1 MTAIR
6 PEIRVLCVDDHRLM
20 REGIVHIVGL
30 QPDIKVV
37 AEASNGEEAVEQFR
51 RHRPDVT
58 LMDLQLP
65 RMNGL
70 QAIRAI
76 RHDEPNA
83 RVVVLTMYHGD
94 EDIYRA
100 LQAGAAGY
108 LLKDTVP
115 EDLVRVIREVHEG
128 KRAIPPDVEAAL
140 ALRAT
145 QPALTCREL
154 QVLELLATGK
164 RNKEIAADLGIS
176 SDTAR
181 AHIKSIFI
189 KFNVHDRTAA
199 LAEALRRGM
208 IHIG

>member
-1 MTAIR
+1 M

-30 QPDIKVV
+30 QPDITVV
-37 AEASNGEEAVEQFR
+37 AEASNGEEAVDQFL
-51 RHRPDVT
+51 RHKPDVT

-76 RHDEPNA
+76 RHAEPNA

-94 EDIYRA
+94 EDIFRA

-128 KRAIPPDVEAAL
+128 KRAIPPDIEAAL

-145 QPALTCREL
+145 QPALTFREL

-199 LAEALRRGM
+199 LAEALRRGI

>member
-1 MTAIR
+1 M
-6 PEIRVLCVDDHRLM
+6 PPIRVLCVDDHRLM

-37 AEASNGEEAVEQFR
+37 AEASNGEEAVEQFL
-51 RHRPDVT
+51 RHQPDVT

-76 RHDEPNA
+76 RHGAPDA

-115 EDLVRVIREVHEG
+115 EDLVRVIREVHAG

-145 QPALTCREL
+145 QPALTFREI

>member
-1 MTAIR
+1 M
-6 PEIRVLCVDDHRLM
+6 PDIRVLCVDDHRLM

-115 EDLVRVIREVHEG
+115 EDLVRVIREVHGG
-128 KRAIPPDVEAAL
+128 KRAIPPDVERAL
-140 ALRAT
+140 AMRAT
-145 QPALTCREL
+145 QPALTFREL

>member
-1 MTAIR
+1 MAG
-6 PEIRVLCVDDHRLM
+6 IRVLCVDDHRLM

-30 QPDIKVV
+30 QPDITVV
-37 AEASNGEEAVEQFR
+37 AEASNGEEAVDQFM
-51 RHRPDVT
+51 RHKPDVT

-76 RHDEPNA
+76 RHAEPNA

-94 EDIYRA
+94 EDIFRA

-128 KRAIPPDVEAAL
+128 KRAIPPDIEAAL

-145 QPALTCREL
+145 QPALTFREL

-181 AHIKSIFI
+181 AHIKSIFV

-199 LAEALRRGM
+199 LAEALRRGI